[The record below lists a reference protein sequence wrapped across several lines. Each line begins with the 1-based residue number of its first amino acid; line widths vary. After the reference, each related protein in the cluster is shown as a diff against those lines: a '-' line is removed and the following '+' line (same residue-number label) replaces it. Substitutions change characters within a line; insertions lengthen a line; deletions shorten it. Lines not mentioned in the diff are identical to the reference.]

1 MEALSA
7 WANTE
12 LAWMVFGAAVGVG
25 FLALRKTS
33 LLVGLAVAWY
43 PVLALLPQL
52 YSLAGAS
59 SLARSL
65 ALWGVWLLLGWGASR
80 ALGGFDGG
88 RKGVREWLTAA
99 GGGALLCLTLAYWFQ
114 GGIAL
119 FPANLVP
126 TPSFVLL
133 PIEGLWGML
142 LGSLAFGLLL
152 LRRRY

>member
-1 MEALSA
+1 MEALFA

-43 PVLALLPQL
+43 PVLAFLPQL
-52 YSLAGAS
+52 YGLAGAS
-59 SLARSL
+59 SLVRSL
-65 ALWGVWLLLGWGASR
+65 ALWGVWLLLGWGASHT
-80 ALGGFDGG
+80 LGGFDGG
-88 RKGVREWLTAA
+88 RKGVREWLMAA

-119 FPANLVP
+119 FPAELVP
-126 TPSFVLL
+126 HPSFVLL
-133 PIEGLWGML
+133 PTEGLWGIL
-142 LGSLAFGLLL
+142 WSIASFAIVWIKLW
-152 LRRRY
+152 R